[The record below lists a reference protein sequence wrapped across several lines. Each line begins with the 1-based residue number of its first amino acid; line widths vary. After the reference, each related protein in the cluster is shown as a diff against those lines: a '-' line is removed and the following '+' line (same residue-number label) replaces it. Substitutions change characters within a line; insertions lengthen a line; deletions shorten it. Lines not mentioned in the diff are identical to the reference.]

1 MEKSWKKKAYVFLV
15 SQNISLFGSLVTSFA
30 ITWHISLAT
39 NSATWMAIATICT
52 ILPQIAVSLVGGFL
66 ADNYSRKMLIIAA
79 DGGIALM
86 TVVLFVMNLKGTVA
100 IGLLLL
106 FTALRSVGQGIQAPA
121 VSATYPTIV
130 PEEAL
135 ATVNGHNQTMVSVS
149 SFFAPMIGGVI
160 LAASNLAIALLVDVV
175 TALIEVG
182 CLTFLTLPKVNQRV
196 KNNMLPEL
204 LTGWKVALKIKPL
217 KKLLAVYTASFLFIT
232 PMMVLGLIMVQQRFG
247 LDVKLL
253 TSQEVIWG
261 LGSIVGGLIVGKITK
276 KYELK
281 KIVVISLTVF
291 GVLMSLMSVVPLF
304 WMYLLLSFATG
315 LLMSLIIAAQTTVIQ
330 TLVPL
335 ENMGQVFAAFQ
346 MSSNL
351 MILLGSIIF
360 GPLSDLVGIQI
371 IFIASGVLLIIS
383 SCLYN
388 K

>member
-1 MEKSWKKKAYVFLV
+1 MIRKIVQWKKSWKKKAYVFLV

-149 SFFAPMIGGVI
+149 SFF
-160 LAASNLAIALLVDVV
+160 
-175 TALIEVG
+175 
-182 CLTFLTLPKVNQRV
+182 LPQ
-196 KNNMLPEL
+196 
-204 LTGWKVALKIKPL
+204 
-217 KKLLAVYTASFLFIT
+217 
-232 PMMVLGLIMVQQRFG
+232 
-247 LDVKLL
+247 
-253 TSQEVIWG
+253 
-261 LGSIVGGLIVGKITK
+261 
-276 KYELK
+276 
-281 KIVVISLTVF
+281 
-291 GVLMSLMSVVPLF
+291 
-304 WMYLLLSFATG
+304 
-315 LLMSLIIAAQTTVIQ
+315 
-330 TLVPL
+330 
-335 ENMGQVFAAFQ
+335 
-346 MSSNL
+346 
-351 MILLGSIIF
+351 
-360 GPLSDLVGIQI
+360 
-371 IFIASGVLLIIS
+371 
-383 SCLYN
+383 
-388 K
+388 